1 MSSFCIAKAPHIF
14 PAKISMY
21 MYLKIPNSY
30 NSSGVCHFQVLKVKM
45 KHNMP
50 GEIVEVYADPDG
62 SEARGSTVATYANGK
77 VVIGTVEDQLVVCDS
92 KYIF

>member
-1 MSSFCIAKAPHIF
+1 MVVAIRVQGLYYSS
-14 PAKISMY
+14 
-21 MYLKIPNSY
+21 
-30 NSSGVCHFQVLKVKM
+30 SSGKTYLYCHLQVLKVKM

-50 GEIVEVYADPDG
+50 SEIVEVYADPDG

-92 KYIF
+92 KYIL